1 MSKVAS
7 AKKSKSPTKKKV
19 YYDDKCSKLEI
30 LLSYNGRSETVSIDN
45 KENLSSIKDKVY
57 NIFYPIQGK
66 FQLIYK
72 NKDISP
78 FEDIPLYKYFKNL
91 MKVSITISPI
101 SSTNKNMLSKNASNS
116 FNSSFQDV
124 TVIDKNEISLG
135 NMNQSQISNAQNIL
149 IEKDRM
155 ICNECKNK
163 LISCFCRN
171 CNQFLCKS
179 CSEKY
184 SSPHRTHSM
193 VPINVS
199 QIEKSAK
206 SYKEIVSKECFNS
219 GKKFEEYNNSINNN
233 ENVNENENAN
243 EDNENDEGKKEKN
256 DIDGWLNAMNAKVE
270 SLSETMTKSGEIDSN
285 TNFTLQDEENKY
297 DNLLKK
303 LQKINADKN
312 NKDLETFFNEMH
324 EMDLN
329 IKTIDNNL
337 EQCIN
342 NSENSKTNNKLLK
355 DLNKSLDS
363 IINKLAKSLDKTN
376 ENSFDNI

>member
-30 LLSYNGRSETVSIDN
+30 LLTYNGRNETISVDN

-91 MKVSITISPI
+91 MKVSIIINPI
-101 SSTNKNMLSKNASNS
+101 SSTNKNIMSKNSSNS
-116 FNSSFQDV
+116 FNTSFQDV
-124 TVIDKNEISLG
+124 TVIDKNEMSLG
-135 NMNQSQISNAQNIL
+135 NVNQSQISNAQNIL
-149 IEKDRM
+149 VEKDRM
-155 ICNECKNK
+155 ICNECQNK
-163 LISCFCRN
+163 LINSFCRN
-171 CNQFLCKS
+171 CSLFLCKN

-184 SSPHRTHSM
+184 SSPHRVHSM

-219 GKKFEEYNNSINNN
+219 GKKLEEYNNSINSSN
-233 ENVNENENAN
+233 NENAN
-243 EDNENDEGKKEKN
+243 EVNEEKKEKK
-256 DIDGWLNAMNAKVE
+256 DIDGWLNDMNAKIE
-270 SLSETMTKSGEIDSN
+270 SLSETMTKSDEINAN
-285 TNFTLQDEENKY
+285 TNFTLQDEESNY
-297 DNLLKK
+297 DNLFKK
-303 LQKINADKN
+303 LQKINAEKS

-329 IKTIDNNL
+329 IKTIDSNID
-337 EQCIN
+337 QCIN

-355 DLNKSLDS
+355 DLNKNLDS
-363 IINKLAKSLDKTN
+363 IINKLVKSLDKTN
-376 ENSFDNI
+376 ENSIDNI

>member
-1 MSKVAS
+1 MSKAAS

-30 LLSYNGRSETVSIDN
+30 LLTYNGRNETVSIDN

-91 MKVSITISPI
+91 MKVSIIINPI
-101 SSTNKNMLSKNASNS
+101 SSTNKNMMSKNASNS
-116 FNSSFQDV
+116 FNTSFQDV
-124 TVIDKNEISLG
+124 TVIDKNEMSLG
-135 NMNQSQISNAQNIL
+135 NVNQSQISNAQNIL

-155 ICNECKNK
+155 ICNECQNK
-163 LISCFCRN
+163 LINSFCRN
-171 CNQFLCKS
+171 CSLFLCKN

-184 SSPHRTHSM
+184 SSPHRVHSM

-219 GKKFEEYNNSINNN
+219 GKKLEEYNNSINNSN
-233 ENVNENENAN
+233 NENENEVN
-243 EDNENDEGKKEKN
+243 EEKKEKK
-256 DIDGWLNAMNAKVE
+256 DIDGWLNDMNAKIE
-270 SLSETMTKSGEIDSN
+270 SLSETMTKSDEINAN
-285 TNFTLQDEENKY
+285 TNFTLQDEESNY

-303 LQKINADKN
+303 LQKINAEKS

-355 DLNKSLDS
+355 DLNKNLDS
-363 IINKLAKSLDKTN
+363 IINKLVKSLDKTN
-376 ENSFDNI
+376 ENYIDNI

>member
-30 LLSYNGRSETVSIDN
+30 LLTYNGRNETVSIDN

-91 MKVSITISPI
+91 MKVSIIINPI
-101 SSTNKNMLSKNASNS
+101 SSTNKNIMSKNVSNS

-124 TVIDKNEISLG
+124 TVIDKNEMSLG
-135 NMNQSQISNAQNIL
+135 NVNQSQISNAQNIL

-155 ICNECKNK
+155 ICNECQNK
-163 LISCFCRN
+163 LINSFCRN
-171 CNQFLCKS
+171 CSLFLCKN

-184 SSPHRTHSM
+184 SSPHRVHSM

-219 GKKFEEYNNSINNN
+219 GKKLEEYNNSINNSN
-233 ENVNENENAN
+233 NENENEVN
-243 EDNENDEGKKEKN
+243 EEKKEKK
-256 DIDGWLNAMNAKVE
+256 DIDGWLNDMNAKIE
-270 SLSETMTKSGEIDSN
+270 SLGETMTKSDEINAN
-285 TNFTLQDEENKY
+285 TNFTLQDEESNY

-303 LQKINADKN
+303 LQKINAEKS

-355 DLNKSLDS
+355 DLNKNLDS
-363 IINKLAKSLDKTN
+363 IINKLVKSLDKTN
-376 ENSFDNI
+376 ENSIDNI

>member
-1 MSKVAS
+1 MSKDAS
-7 AKKSKSPTKKKV
+7 AKKKV
-19 YYDDKCSKLEI
+19 YYDEKCSKLEI
-30 LLSYNGRSETVSIDN
+30 LLTYNGRNETVSIDN
-45 KENLSSIKDKVY
+45 KENLSSIKEKVY

-91 MKVSITISPI
+91 MKVSITINPI
-101 SSTNKNMLSKNASNS
+101 SNTNKNILTKNVSNS

-135 NMNQSQISNAQNIL
+135 NVNQSQISNGQNIL

-155 ICNECKNK
+155 ICKECQNK
-163 LISCFCRN
+163 LINSFCRN
-171 CNQFLCKS
+171 CNLFLCKN

-184 SSPHRTHSM
+184 SSLHRVHLM

-219 GKKFEEYNNSINNN
+219 GKKLEEYNNSINNN
-233 ENVNENENAN
+233 NNENES
-243 EDNENDEGKKEKN
+243 EKKEKK
-256 DIDGWLNAMNAKVE
+256 DIDGWLNDMNAKIE
-270 SLSETMTKSGEIDSN
+270 SLSETMTKSDEVNVN
-285 TNFTLQDEENKY
+285 TNFTLQDEENNY
-297 DNLLKK
+297 DNLSKK
-303 LQKINADKN
+303 LQKINAEKS

-337 EQCIN
+337 EQCLN
-342 NSENSKTNNKLLK
+342 NSENSKANNKLLK
-355 DLNKSLDS
+355 DLNKNLDN
-363 IINKLAKSLDKTN
+363 IINKLVKSLDKTN
-376 ENSFDNI
+376 ENSVDNI

>member
-1 MSKVAS
+1 MSKLAS

-30 LLSYNGRSETVSIDN
+30 LLTYNGRNETVSIDN

-91 MKVSITISPI
+91 MKVSITINPI
-101 SSTNKNMLSKNASNS
+101 SSTNKNILSKNASNS

-124 TVIDKNEISLG
+124 TVIDKNEMSLG

-155 ICNECKNK
+155 ICNECQNK
-163 LISCFCRN
+163 LINCFCRN
-171 CNQFLCKS
+171 CNLFLCKN

-184 SSPHRTHSM
+184 SSSHRVHSM

-219 GKKFEEYNNSINNN
+219 GKKFEEYNNSLNTNSNNN
-233 ENVNENENAN
+233 EIANEENENEG
-243 EDNENDEGKKEKN
+243 EKKDKN
-256 DIDGWLNAMNAKVE
+256 DVDGWLNNMNAKIE
-270 SLSETMTKSGEIDSN
+270 SLSETMTKSDEVNAN
-285 TNFTLQDEENKY
+285 TNFTLQDEENNY

-312 NKDLETFFNEMH
+312 NKDLETIFNEMH

-329 IKTIDNNL
+329 IKTIDSNL

-355 DLNKSLDS
+355 DLNKNLDN
-363 IINKLAKSLDKTN
+363 IINKLVKSLDKSN
-376 ENSFDNI
+376 ENSIDNI

>member
-30 LLSYNGRSETVSIDN
+30 LLTYNGRNETISVDN

-91 MKVSITISPI
+91 MKVSIIINPI
-101 SSTNKNMLSKNASNS
+101 SSTNKNIMSKNVSNS
-116 FNSSFQDV
+116 FNSSFQDL
-124 TVIDKNEISLG
+124 TVIDKNEMSLG
-135 NMNQSQISNAQNIL
+135 NVNQSQISNAQNIL

-155 ICNECKNK
+155 ICNECQNK
-163 LISCFCRN
+163 LINSFCRN
-171 CNQFLCKS
+171 CSLFLCKN

-184 SSPHRTHSM
+184 SSPHRVHSI

-219 GKKFEEYNNSINNN
+219 GKKLEEYNNSINNSN
-233 ENVNENENAN
+233 NENENEVN
-243 EDNENDEGKKEKN
+243 EEKKEKK
-256 DIDGWLNAMNAKVE
+256 DIDGWLNDMNAKIE
-270 SLSETMTKSGEIDSN
+270 SLSETMTKSDEINAN
-285 TNFTLQDEENKY
+285 TNFTLQDEESNY

-303 LQKINADKN
+303 LQKINTEKS

-355 DLNKSLDS
+355 DLNKNLDS
-363 IINKLAKSLDKTN
+363 IINKLVKSLDKTN
-376 ENSFDNI
+376 ENSIDNI

>member
-1 MSKVAS
+1 MSKAAS

-30 LLSYNGRSETVSIDN
+30 LLTYNGRNETVSIDN

-91 MKVSITISPI
+91 MKVSIIINPI
-101 SSTNKNMLSKNASNS
+101 SSTNKNMMSKNASNS
-116 FNSSFQDV
+116 FNTSFQDV
-124 TVIDKNEISLG
+124 TVIDKNEMSLG
-135 NMNQSQISNAQNIL
+135 NVNQSQISNAQNIL

-155 ICNECKNK
+155 ICNECQNK
-163 LISCFCRN
+163 LINSFCRN
-171 CNQFLCKS
+171 CSLFLCKN

-184 SSPHRTHSM
+184 SSPHRVHSM

-219 GKKFEEYNNSINNN
+219 GKKLEEYNNSMNGNNN
-233 ENVNENENAN
+233 ENANVVNEE
-243 EDNENDEGKKEKN
+243 KKEKK
-256 DIDGWLNAMNAKVE
+256 DIDGWLNDMNAKIE
-270 SLSETMTKSGEIDSN
+270 SLSETMTKSDEINAN
-285 TNFTLQDEENKY
+285 TNFTLQDEESNY

-303 LQKINADKN
+303 LQKINAEKS

-355 DLNKSLDS
+355 DLNKNLDS
-363 IINKLAKSLDKTN
+363 IINKLVKSLDKTN
-376 ENSFDNI
+376 ENYIDNI

>member
-30 LLSYNGRSETVSIDN
+30 LLTYNGRNETVSIDN

-91 MKVSITISPI
+91 MKVSIIINPI
-101 SSTNKNMLSKNASNS
+101 SSTNKNIMSKNASNS
-116 FNSSFQDV
+116 FNTSFQDV
-124 TVIDKNEISLG
+124 TVIDKNEMSLG
-135 NMNQSQISNAQNIL
+135 NVNQSQISNAQNIL

-155 ICNECKNK
+155 ICNECQNK
-163 LISCFCRN
+163 LINCFCRN
-171 CNQFLCKS
+171 CSLFLCKN

-184 SSPHRTHSM
+184 SSPHRVHSI

-219 GKKFEEYNNSINNN
+219 GKKLEEYNNSINSSN
-233 ENVNENENAN
+233 NENAN
-243 EDNENDEGKKEKN
+243 VVNEEKKEKK
-256 DIDGWLNAMNAKVE
+256 DIDGWLNDMNAKIE
-270 SLSETMTKSGEIDSN
+270 SLSETMTKSDEINAN
-285 TNFTLQDEENKY
+285 TNFTLQDEESNY

-303 LQKINADKN
+303 LQKINAEKS

-329 IKTIDNNL
+329 IKTIDSNL
-337 EQCIN
+337 DQCIN

-355 DLNKSLDS
+355 DLNKNLDS
-363 IINKLAKSLDKTN
+363 IINKLVKSLDKTN
-376 ENSFDNI
+376 ENSIDNI

>member
-30 LLSYNGRSETVSIDN
+30 LLTYNGRNETVSIDN

-91 MKVSITISPI
+91 MKVSIIINPI
-101 SSTNKNMLSKNASNS
+101 SSTNKNIMSKNASNS
-116 FNSSFQDV
+116 FNTSFQDV
-124 TVIDKNEISLG
+124 TVIDKNEMSLG
-135 NMNQSQISNAQNIL
+135 NVNQSQISNAQNIL

-155 ICNECKNK
+155 ICNECQNK
-163 LISCFCRN
+163 LINCFCRN
-171 CNQFLCKS
+171 CSLFLCKN

-184 SSPHRTHSM
+184 SSPHRVHSM

-219 GKKFEEYNNSINNN
+219 GKKLEEYNNSINNSNN
-233 ENVNENENAN
+233 ENVNEVNE
-243 EDNENDEGKKEKN
+243 EKKEKK
-256 DIDGWLNAMNAKVE
+256 DIDGWLNDMNAKIE
-270 SLSETMTKSGEIDSN
+270 SLGETMTKSDEINAN
-285 TNFTLQDEENKY
+285 TNFTLQDEESNY
-297 DNLLKK
+297 DNLFKK
-303 LQKINADKN
+303 LQKINAEKS

-329 IKTIDNNL
+329 IKTIDSNL
-337 EQCIN
+337 DQCIN

-355 DLNKSLDS
+355 DLNKNLDS
-363 IINKLAKSLDKTN
+363 IINKLVKSLDKTN
-376 ENSFDNI
+376 DNSIDNI

>member
-1 MSKVAS
+1 MSTGGS
-7 AKKSKSPTKKKV
+7 AKKSPKKGGNKEKHV

-30 LLSYNGRSETVSIDN
+30 LLTYNGRNETVSIDN

-91 MKVSITISPI
+91 MKVSITINPI
-101 SSTNKNMLSKNASNS
+101 SSTNKNILTKNASNS

-124 TVIDKNEISLG
+124 TVIDKNEMSLG
-135 NMNQSQISNAQNIL
+135 NVNQSQISNAQNIL

-155 ICNECKNK
+155 ICNECQNK

-171 CNQFLCKS
+171 CNLFLCKN

-184 SSPHRTHSM
+184 SSSHRVHSM

-219 GKKFEEYNNSINNN
+219 GKKFEEYSNSINNN
-233 ENVNENENAN
+233 NNENAN
-243 EDNENDEGKKEKN
+243 EENEGEKKDKN
-256 DIDGWLNAMNAKVE
+256 DVDGWLNNMNAKIE
-270 SLSETMTKSGEIDSN
+270 SLGETMTKSDEVNAN
-285 TNFTLQDEENKY
+285 TNFTLQDEESNY

-303 LQKINADKN
+303 LQKINADKS

-342 NSENSKTNNKLLK
+342 NSENSKANNKMLK
-355 DLNKSLDS
+355 DLNKNLDS
-363 IINKLAKSLDKTN
+363 IINKLVKSLDKTN
-376 ENSFDNI
+376 ENSIDSI